1 MPTAYLASA
10 FGFTESTR
18 AYMRTVVVPILER
31 VGIAVV
37 NPWDLTPDE
46 EVQAAVG
53 SGDPSRLA
61 ALRRI
66 IGERNAASIRACDW
80 LIANLDGQELDGGVC
95 WEMGFA
101 YGLGKPVFAW
111 RDDFRASGELG
122 GRVNLQVAFGVT
134 GDIEPSLQALVAR
147 LLRETTT
154 HG

>member
-1 MPTAYLASA
+1 MPKAYLASA

-18 AYMRTVVVPILER
+18 AYMRTVVVPALENL
-31 VGIAVV
+31 GLTVV

-46 EVQAAVG
+46 EVQAVLA
-53 SGDPSRLA
+53 SGDPLQLT
-61 ALRRI
+61 ALRRV
-66 IGERNAASIRACDW
+66 IGERNAAAIRACDL

-122 GRVNLQVAFGVT
+122 GRVNLQVAFGVSGEIDRT
-134 GDIEPSLQALVAR
+134 FRALTERLQKEPATR
-147 LLRETTT
+147 T
-154 HG
+154 